1 MAIAENPLQ
10 PRLLQYKTEVES
22 ELHSMLNWW
31 MKYMPDEIHG
41 GFYGSVNN
49 ENIPESGA
57 IKGLV
62 LNSRILWA
70 FSAAYPV
77 SKNKAHADFATKAY
91 QYIVKNFVDEELD
104 GAYWSLNE
112 DGSVHDGRKQIYGIA
127 FCIYGLAE
135 YYKITNDDA
144 ALQLAIKFYEVIEKY
159 SFDKKDNGY
168 WEAFTR
174 NWKPIDDVRLSDKDS
189 NETKTMNTHLHV
201 VEAYAN
207 LYSVWPDAK
216 LRQQVINL
224 LDIFETHFVN
234 KNNDHL
240 HLFFDDGWN
249 LKSSLQSYGH
259 DIEAAWLLQQ
269 CAEIINDDK
278 TINTFRQLALP
289 ITAATNEGMDKD
301 GGLWYEYEAASD
313 EMIYEKHSW
322 PQAEAMI
329 GFLNAYELSG
339 DERWLQQSL
348 QSWNFI
354 KENIID
360 KENGEWFWGIKKDG
374 SRMNKE
380 KGGFWKCPYHSGRAC
395 LEVIRRVDQLLA

>member
-1 MAIAENPLQ
+1 MAGHPKWRCA
-10 PRLLQYKTEVES
+10 
-22 ELHSMLNWW
+22 
-31 MKYMPDEIHG
+31 
-41 GFYGSVNN
+41 
-49 ENIPESGA
+49 
-57 IKGLV
+57 
-62 LNSRILWA
+62 
-70 FSAAYPV
+70 V
-77 SKNKAHADFATKAY
+77 SY
-91 QYIVKNFVDEELD
+91 
-104 GAYWSLNE
+104 
-112 DGSVHDGRKQIYGIA
+112 
-127 FCIYGLAE
+127 
-135 YYKITNDDA
+135 
-144 ALQLAIKFYEVIEKY
+144 
-159 SFDKKDNGY
+159 
-168 WEAFTR
+168 
-174 NWKPIDDVRLSDKDS
+174 
-189 NETKTMNTHLHV
+189 THLDV
-201 VEAYAN
+201 YKRQN

-329 GFLNAYELSG
+329 GFLLS
-339 DERWLQQSL
+339 L
-348 QSWNFI
+348 I
-354 KENIID
+354 HI
-360 KENGEWFWGIKKDG
+360 
-374 SRMNKE
+374 
-380 KGGFWKCPYHSGRAC
+380 
-395 LEVIRRVDQLLA
+395 